1 MGKFDDK
8 MKGIYEEEKKLK
20 KNKNIDKTS
29 AAPKKNAKSLK
40 AAYKPWND
48 APAIDKN
55 RKGENN
61 K

>member
-1 MGKFDDK
+1 MTTYSKK
-8 MKGIYEEEKKLK
+8 MKKIESEEKKLK
-20 KNKNIDKTS
+20 SKKNVDKTS

-48 APAIDKN
+48 APSVDKN